1 MSEESTTATTAT
13 DDAPDEAAGEST
25 SVETGTSIEA
35 PAATGSAELE
45 APKKRRWFERR
56 TGGQTYLDRYLAPA
70 IVPVISVAIIVFY
83 VVNISRVF
91 LSGKGTI
98 AIVTAALITAGILVG
113 ATVLSNSPRM
123 RTQSITVFT
132 AVAILGVTLAGWI
145 TVGHSQEKKAATLVA
160 CTPVTATVTV
170 SAEATLHFDKTSYD
184 AKAGCVEI
192 KYGGAAG
199 HTLAF
204 DPPGPQSPQLASA
217 GGSAGPNVF
226 AWTLKPGTYTFYLH
240 RSRPPRRGHAGKS
253 RHQIALA

>member
-1 MSEESTTATTAT
+1 
-13 DDAPDEAAGEST
+13 
-25 SVETGTSIEA
+25 
-35 PAATGSAELE
+35 
-45 APKKRRWFERR
+45 
-56 TGGQTYLDRYLAPA
+56 
-70 IVPVISVAIIVFY
+70 
-83 VVNISRVF
+83 
-91 LSGKGTI
+91 
-98 AIVTAALITAGILVG
+98 
-113 ATVLSNSPRM
+113 M

-145 TVGHSQEKKAATLVA
+145 TVGHSQQKKAATLVA

-170 SAEATLHFDKTSYD
+170 SAEATLHFDKTTYD

-226 AWTLKPGTYTFYLH
+226 AWTLKAGSYTFFCTVPGH
-240 RSRPPRRGHAGKS
+240 RAAGMQATLVVK
-253 RHQIALA
+253 